1 MNIWYT
7 SLNGAMVLSVI
18 AMLSFIGYS
27 LLEFRY
33 FLESWIAGVKAAT
46 LEMLFVLVLVRCW
59 QIALF
64 AANDGNKAA
73 LLGY

>member
-18 AMLSFIGYS
+18 AMLSFIGYT

-33 FLESWIAGVKAAT
+33 FFGIVDCRRESRDPRDVICACSG
-46 LEMLFVLVLVRCW
+46 
-59 QIALF
+59 
-64 AANDGNKAA
+64 
-73 LLGY
+73 